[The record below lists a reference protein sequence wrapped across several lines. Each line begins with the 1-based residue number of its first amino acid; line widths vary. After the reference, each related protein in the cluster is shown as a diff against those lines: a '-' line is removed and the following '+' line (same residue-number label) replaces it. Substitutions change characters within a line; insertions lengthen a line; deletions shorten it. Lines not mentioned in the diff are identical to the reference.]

1 MLTNIHA
8 YCYILDP
15 SFILTPPK
23 QSAVILPLFLW
34 KKLTT
39 TLATRFNKSAA
50 VICKLIPQN
59 TYFFQYGR
67 AQQLGGGDT
76 MHAHELIPLKSDS
89 RDMSFV
95 WV

>member
-1 MLTNIHA
+1 MHA
-8 YCYILDP
+8 YYYIPDP

-23 QSAVILPLFLW
+23 QSAMILPLSLW
-34 KKLTT
+34 KKLTM
-39 TLATRFNKSAA
+39 TLAIHFDKSAA
-50 VICKLIPQN
+50 VTCKLIPQN
-59 TYFFQYGR
+59 TPFVQYSR

-76 MHAHELIPLKSDS
+76 MHAHELIPFKSDS